1 MIAEFVSLT
10 VWPATR
16 VIPVDHIAHLL
27 RTPGGVSM
35 TRLVSELRQ
44 PRDLLSHDLETMRD
58 YLGYPV
64 QWNPAS
70 GNYYLAAGSR
80 KSEPGRKDVDFALL
94 KRAIALEE
102 FMYVT
107 FAVAPDATKCLH
119 ALPRRARK
127 VNGKAQVKLV
137 ERSGAWRVIALEAI
151 REVQEAF
158 GMNK

>member
-10 VWPATR
+10 FWPATR

-70 GNYYLAAGSR
+70 GKLWPGRQPAAGSNPP
-80 KSEPGRKDVDFALL
+80 K
-94 KRAIALEE
+94 
-102 FMYVT
+102 
-107 FAVAPDATKCLH
+107 
-119 ALPRRARK
+119 
-127 VNGKAQVKLV
+127 
-137 ERSGAWRVIALEAI
+137 ER
-151 REVQEAF
+151 
-158 GMNK
+158 

>member
-10 VWPATR
+10 SPAGHA
-16 VIPVDHIAHLL
+16 VIPADHIAHLL
-27 RTPGGVSM
+27 RTPSGMSM
-35 TRLVSELRQ
+35 TRLVSELRH

-70 GNYYLAAGSR
+70 GNYYIGGRQQEERIRPEGVLRPCLAQTR
-80 KSEPGRKDVDFALL
+80 DC
-94 KRAIALEE
+94 LEE
-102 FMYVT
+102 NHRPCRRT
-107 FAVAPDATKCLH
+107 GCTKCLH